1 MPSLLKKTELT
12 PVETL
17 IVERA
22 LGEEARLDAQR
33 GTLARIQALT
43 AERQQLFAKSATNP
57 FLGPVNG
64 PRIRELNAEIERL
77 WSVLRRERAT
87 RRVALERAL
96 HVESEDEESDAT
108 DDKTVASTSSTD
120 AA

>member
-1 MPSLLKKTELT
+1 MPNLMKKTDLT

-17 IVERA
+17 LVERA

-43 AERQQLFAKSATNP
+43 AERQRLFALSASNP

-64 PRIRELNAEIERL
+64 PRIRELGAEIERL

-87 RRVALERAL
+87 RRVELERAL
-96 HVESEDEESDAT
+96 HVESEDEESGPADAKAET
-108 DDKTVASTSSTD
+108 TD